1 MMDRRIQA
9 LRARHAELELALH
22 EEASRPRPN
31 LTAVRK
37 LKQRKLV
44 LKAEI
49 AALSVQ
55 VERA

>member
-1 MMDRRIQA
+1 MMERRVQA
-9 LRARHAELELALH
+9 LRARHAELDLALH
-22 EEASRPRPN
+22 EETSRPQPN
-31 LTAVRK
+31 LAAVRK

-44 LKAEI
+44 LKDEI